1 MPTATSFAD
10 CTFLGVSRRENGSQ
24 TARAPSVSRF
34 TTDFRYRIT
43 KPELVGAPGVERPD
57 NHTNRFGELPEPRP
71 EEPLMRTRPWKTTV
85 ALLLAGAAGACSD
98 EPVVAP
104 NQPNVVEAHASV
116 SGSPRDREAI
126 QRIVDTFDQT
136 WGVDAA
142 TYAAQYADADF
153 VGPTGENLTTAAA
166 ILQLYTNIFPAFAG
180 TTRQSQIR
188 ALTFLTGT
196 IAVLDID
203 TRISG
208 ALPSFVIPWQPNTA
222 RALEK
227 NILVKRGGEWRI
239 VQHQQTL
246 VAPGVS

>member
-1 MPTATSFAD
+1 
-10 CTFLGVSRRENGSQ
+10 
-24 TARAPSVSRF
+24 
-34 TTDFRYRIT
+34 
-43 KPELVGAPGVERPD
+43 
-57 NHTNRFGELPEPRP
+57 
-71 EEPLMRTRPWKTTV
+71 MRTQPWKTTV
-85 ALLLAGAAGACSD
+85 ALLLVSAGGACSD
-98 EPVVAP
+98 EPVAAP
-104 NQPNVVEAHASV
+104 TQPSAAEAHASV
-116 SGSPRDREAI
+116 SGSPRDWEAI
-126 QRIVDTFDQT
+126 QQIVNTFDQT

-153 VGPTGENLTTAAA
+153 VGPTGEVLTTAAE
-166 ILQLYTNIFPAFAG
+166 ILQLYTSIFPAFAG

-203 TRISG
+203 TRVSG
-208 ALPSFVIPWQPNTA
+208 ALPAFVTPWQPNTV

-246 VAPGVS
+246 VAPGVP